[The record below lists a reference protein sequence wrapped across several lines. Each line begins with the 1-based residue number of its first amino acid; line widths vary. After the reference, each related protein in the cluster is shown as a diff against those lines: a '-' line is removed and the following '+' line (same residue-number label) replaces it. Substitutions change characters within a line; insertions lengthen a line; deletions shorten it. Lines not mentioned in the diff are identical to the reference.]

1 MKLTC
6 DLCGSPLQMNPGGQD
21 ASCTFCGLQYPRA
34 RLQELLRQLSE
45 TNENTRHPEEL
56 PSENPVQNTN
66 PLPAPFDGGQLLD
79 ASFVPAPLRAEQF
92 VMEVNSFSHG
102 DIVGY
107 IRQGGVGLGDPIYLD
122 KTYRTGH
129 TVNSLEG
136 PVCLKAGSAAQLY
149 VGSLSKA
156 RNPGI
161 QVITGVP
168 NPVPNAY
175 NYPGTPEQ
183 FFAAVLL
190 EDFPEYTVYADVR
203 HPDLKIPIT
212 FLLCGP
218 GKTAA
223 ILLVD
228 SDDSSGRWQVTKAQ
242 KLLAQQ
248 GIGFTH
254 FYEDYRSD
262 RPYVTDRIRG
272 ILG

>member
-6 DLCGSPLQMNPGGQD
+6 DLCGSPLQMNSGGQD
-21 ASCTFCGLQYPRA
+21 AACTFCGLQYPRA

-45 TNENTRHPEEL
+45 AGENIRYPEEI
-56 PSENPVQNTN
+56 PSETPVRNTN

-136 PVCLKAGSAAQLY
+136 PVCLKAGSAAQLFIS
-149 VGSLSKA
+149 SLCKT
-156 RNPGI
+156 RNLGT
-161 QVITGVP
+161 QVITGAP
-168 NPVPNAY
+168 SPIPNAY

-183 FFAAVLL
+183 FFAACCWRIFQNTLC
-190 EDFPEYTVYADVR
+190 
-203 HPDLKIPIT
+203 IP
-212 FLLCGP
+212 
-218 GKTAA
+218 KSA
-223 ILLVD
+223 I
-228 SDDSSGRWQVTKAQ
+228 
-242 KLLAQQ
+242 
-248 GIGFTH
+248 
-254 FYEDYRSD
+254 
-262 RPYVTDRIRG
+262 RI
-272 ILG
+272 